1 MVYWYFGWCFRE
13 SFFQFRASVSYSITV
28 CDTFLVFEMVY
39 LIFEMVYLVFYGI
52 FGIWVGIFDIWY
64 LQCLKFIIQWSSPFN
79 NTMMIKTMIMVDA
92 FEAPES
98 AALQFGPSSYSS
110 PCLLFICPVN
120 LALVCSKVVQWRC
133 KTLHLLPNS
142 EEWHPEQAWKHPR
155 ARGAGH
161 IPPGA
166 TERRQDRAHNCTR
179 RPTAVTGCAQPQSL
193 PVCSW

>member
-13 SFFQFRASVSYSITV
+13 SFSIQGIIFIFNYS
-28 CDTFLVFEMVY
+28 LWY
-39 LIFEMVYLVFYGI
+39 N
-52 FGIWVGIFDIWY
+52 FGIWDGIFDIWDGIFGILWYIWY
-64 LQCLKFIIQWSSPFN
+64 LGWYIWYLVFAVFEIHHSMIITIQQHHDDQDRDYGWCIWGSRECCFA
-79 NTMMIKTMIMVDA
+79 IWA
-92 FEAPES
+92 Q
-98 AALQFGPSSYSS
+98 LLLL

-166 TERRQDRAHNCTR
+166 TERRQDRARNCTR